1 MAAPERK
8 NALAG
13 AISPAC
19 VHFHTLILPF
29 CRLDTSCLWVYGLI
43 RTARQR
49 VYDRA
54 DRGYVISRITGQ
66 PGNLIRCHTFFC
78 LRQ

>member
-29 CRLDTSCLWVYGLI
+29 CCLGTSCLWVYGLTGRRQI
-43 RTARQR
+43 KFIVLPFFGPTEQFITAF
-49 VYDRA
+49 
-54 DRGYVISRITGQ
+54 GLG
-66 PGNLIRCHTFFC
+66 
-78 LRQ
+78 LRRWF